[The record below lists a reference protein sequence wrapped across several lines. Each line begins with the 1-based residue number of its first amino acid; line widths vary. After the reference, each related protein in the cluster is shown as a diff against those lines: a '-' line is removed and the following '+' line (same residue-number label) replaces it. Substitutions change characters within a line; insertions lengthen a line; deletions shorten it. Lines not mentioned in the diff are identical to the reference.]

1 MKINRDMVTRA
12 GLKLLNN
19 DGLEQL
25 TLRRMG
31 IELNVQAATIYWH
44 FKSKEELLDEMA
56 TTVLV
61 EGAGNLIPRRNSSD
75 WRVWASTFGEG
86 LRKTLLAY
94 RDGARMVGGTRL
106 TNLEYLKTTERIGTH
121 MVASGFSVRAAVVL
135 LSTIYNYTLS
145 FVTEEQ
151 AVFPSQGKRS
161 PRYSIQERNARL
173 DPTVFPF
180 HRQISSI
187 LFDRYD
193 RRFREGLELI
203 LRGAKP
209 EGRSKRENVGKR
221 KHSSRL
227 PADKPRRRQHL

>member
-12 GLKLLNN
+12 GLKLLNQ

-25 TLRRMG
+25 TLRRLAVQ
-31 IELNVQAATIYWH
+31 LNVQAATIYWH

-56 TTVLV
+56 TTVLT
-61 EGAGNLIPRRNSSD
+61 EGAASLIPARKSSD
-75 WRVWASTFGEG
+75 WSVWASTFGEG

-106 TNLEYLKTTERIGTH
+106 TNLEHLKTTERIGAQ
-121 MVASGFSVRAAVVL
+121 MLASGFSVRAAVVL

-151 AVFPSQGKRS
+151 AVFPTPGKRS
-161 PRYSIQERNARL
+161 PRYSIKARNARL
-173 DPTVFPF
+173 DPAVFPI
-180 HRQISSI
+180 HRQASTI

-203 LRGAKP
+203 LQGAKP
-209 EGRSKRENVGKR
+209 DPAPVRAPKR
-221 KHSSRL
+221 KKL
-227 PADKPRRRQHL
+227 